1 MPTFG
6 CHNCKAD
13 LKAFEDRPYEEWPCA
28 KCSLAKNYAHTFC
41 TGYFD
46 TADLDAIVDESR
58 VKAEEASFVTM
69 DGVSLNENE
78 LATLGTI
85 KDAIA
90 HQIMSSI
97 SGIVLALLRM
107 SQTNPTMFEILIKKM
122 QFPFMSY
129 SEIGASLDPPCS
141 KQNVLYHLK
150 SAVRMYP
157 EIEAAL
163 LIDSRYSGGRYALKT
178 LAETRRQM
186 QVERRVRQNLYGD
199 AWEAQQYRRV
209 EELNEILRLPFVI
222 SPRVLS
228 FNAYVKDE
236 EELGD
241 GK

>member
-1 MPTFG
+1 M
-6 CHNCKAD
+6 
-13 LKAFEDRPYEEWPCA
+13 
-28 KCSLAKNYAHTFC
+28 
-41 TGYFD
+41 
-46 TADLDAIVDESR
+46 
-58 VKAEEASFVTM
+58 KAEDASFVTM
-69 DGVSLNENE
+69 GDVTLTENE

-90 HQIMSSI
+90 HQIMSSL
-97 SGIVLALLRM
+97 SGIVLTLLKM

-129 SEIGASLDPPCS
+129 SDIGASLDPPCS

-178 LAETRRQM
+178 LAESRRRE

-199 AWEAQQYRRV
+199 AWEAQQYGRV
-209 EELNEILRLPFVI
+209 EEINDILRLPFVI
-222 SPRVLS
+222 DPRVLD

-241 GK
+241 GN

>member
-28 KCSLAKNYAHTFC
+28 KCALAKNYSHTFC

-46 TADLDAIVDESR
+46 TADLDGIEDESL
-58 VKAEEASFVTM
+58 VKAEDASFVTM
-69 DGVSLNENE
+69 GDVTLTENE

-90 HQIMSSI
+90 HQIMSSL
-97 SGIVLALLRM
+97 SGIVLTLLKM

-129 SEIGASLDPPCS
+129 SDIGASLDPPCS

-150 SAVRMYP
+150 SAVRLYP

-178 LAETRRQM
+178 LAESRRRE

-199 AWEAQQYRRV
+199 AWEAQQYGRV
-209 EELNEILRLPFVI
+209 EEINDILRLPFVI
-222 SPRVLS
+222 DPRVLD

>member
-13 LKAFEDRPYEEWPCA
+13 LKAFEDRAYEEWPCA
-28 KCSLAKNYAHTFC
+28 KCALAKHYSHTFC
-41 TGYFD
+41 TGYSD
-46 TADLDAIVDESR
+46 TADLDGIEDESL
-58 VKAEEASFVTM
+58 VKAEDASFVTM
-69 DGVSLNENE
+69 GDVTLTENE

-90 HQIMSSI
+90 HQIMSSL
-97 SGIVLALLRM
+97 SGIVLTLLKM

-129 SEIGASLDPPCS
+129 SDIGASLDPPCS

-178 LAETRRQM
+178 LAESRRRE

-199 AWEAQQYRRV
+199 AWEAQQYGRV
-209 EELNEILRLPFVI
+209 EEINDILRLPFVI
-222 SPRVLS
+222 DPRVLD

-241 GK
+241 GN